1 MRSTILRAA
10 FLALALSGLAACASS
25 RTLGGSVS
33 DLETN
38 ASLKSVL
45 FADRKHDYGDVDLT
59 VYEGRVMLTGT
70 MRTEEGH
77 KKLVEDAWKAE
88 GVKQVIDEVIVA
100 DKTSFGQGF
109 EDARID
115 QTLRTKLVADND
127 VTSRNYKIAVSR
139 GVVYLLGVARDEKEL
154 DKTLAAARSI
164 AGVEAVVSHVVYQT
178 LPGQPG

>member
-1 MRSTILRAA
+1 MRSTVLRAGL
-10 FLALALSGLAACASS
+10 LALALSGLAACASS
-25 RTLGGSVS
+25 RTLGGSVG
-33 DLETN
+33 DLETD
-38 ASLKSVL
+38 AALKSVL

-70 MRTEEGH
+70 MRTEEGR
-77 KKLVEDAWKAE
+77 KKLVENAWKAE
-88 GVKQVIDEVIVA
+88 GVKQVIDEIVIA
-100 DKTSFGQGF
+100 GKTSLGQGF

-115 QTLRTKLVADND
+115 QTLRAKLVANDD

-139 GVVYLLGVARDEKEL
+139 GVVYLLGVARDEEEL
-154 DKTLAAARSI
+154 QETLAAARMI